1 MRPLPIFAVLFLL
14 IPVIEIW
21 LLIKVGGALG
31 VLPTILLL
39 ILAGMLG
46 MALLRHQGFAT
57 LARFQR
63 SMNEGQV
70 PAQAMLDGVVLLVAG
85 VLFMIPGFFSD
96 ILGLLCLFP
105 PTRYLLLKVL
115 LKRGT
120 VSVQGFQYTQSTRQG
135 SNDIEGEVVSRKD
148 NDQLPR

>member
-1 MRPLPIFAVLFLL
+1 LPIFAVLFLL

-105 PTRYLLLKVL
+105 PTRYLLLKAL

>member
-1 MRPLPIFAVLFLL
+1 MLFLL

>member
-1 MRPLPIFAVLFLL
+1 MLFLL

-105 PTRYLLLKVL
+105 PTRYLLLKAL
-115 LKRGT
+115 LKRST

-135 SNDIEGEVVSRKD
+135 SNDIEGEVVNRKD

>member
-1 MRPLPIFAVLFLL
+1 MLFLL

-105 PTRYLLLKVL
+105 PTRYLLLKAL

>member
-1 MRPLPIFAVLFLL
+1 VLFLL

-105 PTRYLLLKVL
+105 PTRYLLLKAL
-115 LKRGT
+115 LKRST
-120 VSVQGFQYTQSTRQG
+120 MSVQGFQYTQSTRQG
-135 SNDIEGEVVSRKD
+135 SNDIEGEVVNRKD

>member
-1 MRPLPIFAVLFLL
+1 MLFLL

-105 PTRYLLLKVL
+105 PTRYLLLKAL
-115 LKRGT
+115 LKRST
-120 VSVQGFQYTQSTRQG
+120 MSVQGFQYTQSTRQG
-135 SNDIEGEVVSRKD
+135 SNDIEGEVVNRKD